1 MGGKALR
8 AKLRALNPGKNPRA
22 AIVPALLECIEL
34 TLAIA
39 ASRKILPGGR
49 GTPKKKILTSR
60 SGTLRRSL
68 GLSAS
73 IDRRGLPNF
82 IEGGSRLKY
91 ARVHEIGGGV
101 IVKAHNRKGY
111 TRKNGAKVKSH
122 RVKTHLATFSKRAF
136 LAPALRDAQQRF
148 PAIFEKHLAR
158 VLRAA

>member
-1 MGGKALR
+1 VGGKALR

-22 AIVPALLECIEL
+22 AIVPALLESMEL

-49 GTPKKKILTSR
+49 GAPKKKILTSR

-73 IDRRGLPNF
+73 IDQRGLPNF

-91 ARVHEIGGGV
+91 ARVHEIGGRFGR
-101 IVKAHNRKGY
+101 A
-111 TRKNGAKVKSH
+111 
-122 RVKTHLATFSKRAF
+122 FFPKRAF
-136 LAPALRDAQQRF
+136 LAPALHDAQQRF
-148 PAIFEKHLAR
+148 PAIFEKHFAR
-158 VLRAA
+158 VLKAA

>member
-60 SGTLRRSL
+60 SGRLRESL
-68 GLSAS
+68 GLAAS
-73 IDRRGLPNF
+73 IDRRGLPKF
-82 IEGGSRLKY
+82 IEGGSDVEY
-91 ARVHEIGGGV
+91 ARVHEIGGRFG
-101 IVKAHNRKGY
+101 R
-111 TRKNGAKVKSH
+111 
-122 RVKTHLATFSKRAF
+122 FKRAF
-136 LAPALRDAQQRF
+136 LAPALRDAQLRF